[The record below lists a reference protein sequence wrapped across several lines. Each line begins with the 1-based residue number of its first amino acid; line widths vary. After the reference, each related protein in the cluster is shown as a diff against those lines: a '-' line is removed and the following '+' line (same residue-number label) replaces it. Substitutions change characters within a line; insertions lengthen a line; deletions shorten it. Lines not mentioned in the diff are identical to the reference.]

1 MKFEESNKKVTAML
15 GLYGV
20 SYETQSADGAMRS
33 YWLKDRSYII
43 VYADGHI
50 SVTAMGDFDQ
60 ALMFNLITIA
70 KEANKC

>member
-33 YWLKDRSYII
+33 YWLNDSSYII

-50 SVTAMGDFDQ
+50 SVTDMVDFDQ

-70 KEANKC
+70 KEENKC

>member
-1 MKFEESNKKVTAML
+1 MKFEESNKKVATML
-15 GLYGV
+15 GLYGAD
-20 SYETQSADGAMRS
+20 YETQSADGVMKS
-33 YWLKDRSYII
+33 YWLNDSSYII

>member
-1 MKFEESNKKVTAML
+1 MKFEESNKKVTAMF

-20 SYETQSADGAMRS
+20 SYETQSVDGFMKS
-33 YWLKDRSYII
+33 YWLKDSSYII
-43 VYADGHI
+43 VYADGHV

-60 ALMFNLITIA
+60 ALMFNLIMIA

>member
-20 SYETQSADGAMRS
+20 SYETQSVDGAMKS
-33 YWLKDRSYII
+33 YWLNDSSYII

-60 ALMFNLITIA
+60 AMLFNLITIA
-70 KEANKC
+70 KEGNKC

>member
-1 MKFEESNKKVTAML
+1 MKFEESNKKVATML

-20 SYETQSADGAMRS
+20 DYETQSADGAMRS
-33 YWLKDRSYII
+33 YWLKDSSYII
-43 VYADGHI
+43 VYADGHV

>member
-1 MKFEESNKKVTAML
+1 MKFEESNKKIVKML

-33 YWLKDRSYII
+33 YWLNDSSYII

>member
-1 MKFEESNKKVTAML
+1 MKFEESNKKVATML
-15 GLYGV
+15 GLYGAD
-20 SYETQSADGAMRS
+20 YETQSADGVTS
-33 YWLKDRSYII
+33 YWLKDSSYII
-43 VYADGHI
+43 VYADGHM

>member
-1 MKFEESNKKVTAML
+1 MKFEESNKKVTAMF

-20 SYETQSADGAMRS
+20 SYETQSTAGAMKS
-33 YWLKDRSYII
+33 YWLNDSSYII

-50 SVTAMGDFDQ
+50 SVTALGDFDQ